1 MFYFSGTWD
10 FLVTLKRLILSEK
23 FMLIDTNADVNRYR
37 DKRRRVV
44 LDKVSAYGAC
54 LIHASNMNDEPETQL
69 HLIGVGGYFF
79 NKKILAM
86 RVLRALLVLCQ
97 WWRV

>member
-1 MFYFSGTWD
+1 MGFFGHPEEANS
-10 FLVTLKRLILSEK
+10 KRKIY
-23 FMLIDTNADVNRYR
+23 VNRYKCRCDRYR